1 MHCVSKPRKPRNR
14 RDALELFYEL
24 LPCFSAFGY
33 QFGVR
38 RCMLPCKKSFLP
50 RSNREG
56 EIRERHSIM
65 KILAGKFNR
74 RLRWILA
81 LAILFFAAAA
91 LFYPYHYPT
100 RVYAAQEKER
110 AAGGDQTTS
119 LSDQTDLAV
128 TVYNSNIALV
138 RDVRQL
144 ALPGGAFRLKFM
156 DIAAT
161 VNPATVHFRS
171 LTDPEKLGVIEQ
183 NYEYDLLEPAKLLH
197 KYVGKEVTL
206 VRSYMENGSTKREE
220 IKATLLSDNNGPV
233 WKIGNDIVTGVY
245 SEGYRFPEV
254 PANLYERPTLLM
266 SLENSGARK
275 QQIEAS
281 YLATNLSW
289 NADYVLT
296 VARDDKAA
304 DLDGWVTLANSSGT
318 AFHNARLQLV
328 AGDLNR
334 LPQNGLRDMVV
345 SKSMAVAGA
354 AERQFQQE
362 SFSEYHLYTLGRR
375 TSVEDKE
382 TKQISL
388 LQGSGVPVEKI
399 FVVNGQNF
407 YYHNQ
412 QNPGSPLK
420 DPVMVFYKFKNEEK
434 AGLGMP
440 LPAGN
445 VRVYQKDSKGGVLFV
460 GEDRID
466 HTPKDE
472 NVTVHI
478 GNAFDVVAERK
489 QTDYKRIDTHV
500 WEMEFEITL
509 RNHKDT
515 PIVVQV
521 NEPIGGDW
529 EMLSS
534 SYKYTKT
541 SAWAAQFNVPV
552 DKNGTSVLKY
562 RIRARW

>member
-1 MHCVSKPRKPRNR
+1 MKTPSKKFRAR
-14 RDALELFYEL
+14 
-24 LPCFSAFGY
+24 LP
-33 QFGVR
+33 
-38 RCMLPCKKSFLP
+38 
-50 RSNREG
+50 
-56 EIRERHSIM
+56 
-65 KILAGKFNR
+65 
-74 RLRWILA
+74 W
-81 LAILFFAAAA
+81 FAAATLAA
-91 LFYPYHYPT
+91 LLSAGVLYSAT
-100 RVYAAQEKER
+100 RSHHFGTQEKEAR
-110 AAGGDQTTS
+110 SSSPDQAS
-119 LSDQTDLAV
+119 NLSDQTDLAI

-144 ALPGGAFRLKFM
+144 TLPTGSFRLKFM

-171 LTDPEKLGVIEQ
+171 LTEPDKLSVIEQ

-206 VRSYMENGSTKREE
+206 VRSYQDNGTTKHEE

-233 WKIGNDIVTGVY
+233 WKIGNDIVTGMFAE
-245 SEGYRFPEV
+245 SYRFPEV
-254 PANLYERPTLLM
+254 PANLYDRPTLLM
-266 SLENSGARK
+266 SLDNTGARK
-275 QQIEAS
+275 NQIEAS

-289 NADYVLT
+289 NSDYVLT

-304 DLDGWVTLANSSGT
+304 DLDGWVTLANNSGT
-318 AFHNARLQLV
+318 AFRNARLQLV
-328 AGDLNR
+328 AGELNR
-334 LPQNGLRDMVV
+334 LPVPSAPMAMRADAGR
-345 SKSMAVAGA
+345 SKVAN
-354 AERQFQQE
+354 EQFQQE
-362 SFSEYHLYTLGRR
+362 SFSEYHLYSLGRR

-388 LQGSGVPVEKI
+388 LQGTGVPVEKV

-412 QNPGSPLK
+412 YNPGSPQK
-420 DPVMVFYKFKNEEK
+420 DPVMVFYKFKNEDK

-445 VRVYQKDSKGGVLFV
+445 LRVYQKDSKGGVLFI
-460 GEDRID
+460 GEDHID

-472 NVTVHI
+472 TVTVHI

-509 RNHKDT
+509 RNHKDS
-515 PIVVQV
+515 PITVEV

-534 SYKYTKT
+534 TYKFTKT
-541 SAWAAQFNVPV
+541 AAWAAQFKVPV

-562 RIRARW
+562 RIRAKW

>member
-1 MHCVSKPRKPRNR
+1 MKTTGSQSMIKSLGAIFAGAV
-14 RDALELFYEL
+14 LTVGV
-24 LPCFSAFGY
+24 AFLY
-33 QFGVR
+33 
-38 RCMLPCKKSFLP
+38 PA
-50 RSNREG
+50 
-56 EIRERHSIM
+56 IR
-65 KILAGKFNR
+65 GN
-74 RLRWILA
+74 
-81 LAILFFAAAA
+81 
-91 LFYPYHYPT
+91 
-100 RVYAAQEKER
+100 RVYAAQEKEAAR
-110 AAGGDQTTS
+110 AAGDQSTS
-119 LSDQTDLAV
+119 LTDQSDLNV

-138 RDVRQL
+138 RDVRNL
-144 ALPGGAFRLKFM
+144 TLPSGNFRLKFM

-171 LTDPEKLGVIEQ
+171 LTDPDKLGVIEQ

-206 VRSYMENGSTKREE
+206 VRAYQENGTTKREE

-233 WKIGNDIVTGVY
+233 WKIGNDIVTGMFAE
-245 SEGYRFPEV
+245 SYRFPEV
-254 PANLYERPTLLM
+254 PANLYDRPTLLM
-266 SLENSGARK
+266 SLENSGPRK

-281 YLATNLSW
+281 YLASNLSW

-304 DLDGWVTLANSSGT
+304 DLDGWVTVVNNSGT

-328 AGDLNR
+328 AGELNR
-334 LPQNGLRDMVV
+334 IQNAMRRDAN
-345 SKSMAVAGA
+345 MAYEVAAKA
-354 AERQFQQE
+354 AAAPQFQQE

-399 FVVNGQNF
+399 FMVNGQNY

-412 QNPGSPLK
+412 QTPGAPLK
-420 DPVMVFYKFKNEEK
+420 DPVMVYYRFKNEER
-434 AGLGMP
+434 AGLGIP

-445 VRVYQKDSKGGVLFV
+445 VRVYQKDSKGGVLFA

-472 NVTVHI
+472 FVNVHI
-478 GNAFDVVAERK
+478 GNAFDVVAEHK
-489 QTDYKRIDTHV
+489 QTDYKRIDNHV
-500 WEMEFEITL
+500 WEIEIEVTL

-515 PIVVQV
+515 PVIVQV

-534 SYKYTKT
+534 TYKYTKT
-541 SAWAAQFNVPV
+541 AAFAAQFNVPV
-552 DKNGTSVLKY
+552 AKDGTSVLKY

>member
-1 MHCVSKPRKPRNR
+1 
-14 RDALELFYEL
+14 
-24 LPCFSAFGY
+24 
-33 QFGVR
+33 
-38 RCMLPCKKSFLP
+38 
-50 RSNREG
+50 
-56 EIRERHSIM
+56 M
-65 KILAGKFNR
+65 KIPGKN
-74 RLRWILA
+74 LKTRWVWMISALA
-81 LAILFFAAAA
+81 LLTGSATL
-91 LFYPYHYPT
+91 LYPAT
-100 RVYAAQEKER
+100 RAHESFGTQEKESGR
-110 AAGGDQTTS
+110 AGAGDQSTS
-119 LSDQTDLAV
+119 LNDQTDLNV

-144 ALPGGAFRLKFM
+144 VLPSGAFRLKIV

-171 LTDPEKLGVIEQ
+171 LNDPEKLGVIEQ

-206 VRSYMENGSTKREE
+206 VRAYQENATTKREE

-233 WKIGNDIVTGVY
+233 WKIGNDIVTGLY
-245 SEGYRFPEV
+245 AESYRFPEV

-266 SLENSGARK
+266 SLENSGPKK
-275 QQIEAS
+275 QQVEAS
-281 YLATNLSW
+281 YLANNLSW

-296 VARDDKAA
+296 VARDDKNA
-304 DLDGWVTLANSSGT
+304 DLDGWVTVVNNSGT
-318 AFHNARLQLV
+318 AFRSARLQLV
-328 AGDLNR
+328 AGELNR
-334 LPQNGLRDMVV
+334 VQPPAPMPMAARDMAVT
-345 SKSMAVAGA
+345 KSA
-354 AERQFQQE
+354 AAQFQQE
-362 SFSEYHLYTLGRR
+362 AFSEYHLYSLGRK

-399 FVVNGQNF
+399 FMVNGQS
-407 YYHNQ
+407 YYYRNQ
-412 QNPGSPLK
+412 QTPGALLK
-420 DPVMVFYKFKNEEK
+420 DPVMVYYKFKNEEK
-434 AGLGMP
+434 AGLGIP

-445 VRVYQKDSKGGVLFV
+445 VRVYQKDSKGGILFA

-472 NVTVHI
+472 FVNVHI
-478 GNAFDVVAERK
+478 GNAFDVVAEHK

-500 WEMEFEITL
+500 WEMEFEVSL
-509 RNHKDT
+509 RNHKDA
-515 PIVVQV
+515 PVVVQV

-534 SYKYTKT
+534 TFKYTKT
-541 SAWAAQFNVPV
+541 AAFAAQFNVPV
-552 DKNGTSVLKY
+552 AKNGTSVLKY